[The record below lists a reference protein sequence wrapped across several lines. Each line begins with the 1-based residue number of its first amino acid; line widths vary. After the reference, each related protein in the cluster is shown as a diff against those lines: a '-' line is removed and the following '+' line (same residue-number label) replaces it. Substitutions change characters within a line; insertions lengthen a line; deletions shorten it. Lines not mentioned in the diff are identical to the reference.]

1 MDMPEHFS
9 VEDRYCRYCPLGP
22 YTLVEAVE
30 LVTHA
35 IAWCHEHKMP
45 RLLADV
51 TRIYGFP
58 VPTLIDRFWMVQDWA
73 QAGGST
79 VTVSMV
85 VHAHYI
91 DPGKFGIRAARDA
104 GLHCDVFPVH
114 DDAIAW
120 LIGRT

>member
-1 MDMPEHFS
+1 MNMPEHLS

-35 IAWCHEHKMP
+35 IAWCHEHRQP

-51 TRIYGFP
+51 TRIYGFA
-58 VPTLIDRFWMVQDWA
+58 VPTLVDRFWMVQDWA
-73 QAGGST
+73 QAGGSV
-79 VTVSMV
+79 VTLSMV

-91 DPGKFGIRAARDA
+91 DPGKFGVRAARDA

-114 DDAIAW
+114 EDAVAW
-120 LIGRT
+120 LIART